1 MEKKD
6 FVHEEMKN
14 WKSTLQSEQKDRLE
28 DLEILR
34 LQLEVSNAKIHCYNV
49 LLNEV
54 DGNTFEGAKT
64 AQEVND
70 LCMEEEQNNREI
82 IEEIQEIE
90 EKVLMHGALNQKLI
104 SIIDNNL
111 Q

>member
-28 DLEILR
+28 DLEVLR
-34 LQLEVSNAKIHCYNV
+34 LQLEVSNAKIHCYNA

-54 DGNTFEGAKT
+54 DTSTIEGAKA

-70 LCMEEEQNNREI
+70 MCMEEEQNNREI
-82 IEEIQEIE
+82 IEEMQEIE
-90 EKVLMHGALNQKLI
+90 EKVLIHGTLNQKLM
-104 SIIDNNL
+104 SIIDNNS

>member
-6 FVHEEMKN
+6 FVHEEMKD
-14 WKSTLQSEQKDRLE
+14 WKNTLQSEQKDRLE
-28 DLEILR
+28 DLKVLKG
-34 LQLEVSNAKIHCYNV
+34 QLAVSNAKIHCYNV

-54 DGNTFEGAKT
+54 DANTIEGAKE

-70 LCMEEEQNNREI
+70 MCMEEEQNNREI
-82 IEEIQEIE
+82 IEEMQEIE
-90 EKVLMHGALNQKLI
+90 EKVLIHGTLNQKLM
-104 SIIDNNL
+104 SIIDNNS